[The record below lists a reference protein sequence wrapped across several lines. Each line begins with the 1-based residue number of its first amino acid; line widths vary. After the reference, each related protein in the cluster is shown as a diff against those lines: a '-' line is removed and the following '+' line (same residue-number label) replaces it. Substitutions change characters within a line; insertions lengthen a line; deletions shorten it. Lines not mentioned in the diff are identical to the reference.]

1 MYCVLQFNLSTQN
14 KLISTPG
21 FFIALLVTKDD
32 RQCGHLVESQQN
44 ITSTTT
50 LTVAVE
56 LDQLVAI
63 ENVFWTLPVYFP
75 IALNFGILFIC
86 GCICV
91 IIQRFPA
98 QDKNWKTFKATETF
112 DDVTL
117 SDFNEN
123 FRGKKFS
130 IRSTYFGKMIIV
142 IAMFF
147 AIPVFELTSYN
158 LTVSNET
165 EMWIMH

>member
-1 MYCVLQFNLSTQN
+1 M
-14 KLISTPG
+14 
-21 FFIALLVTKDD
+21 LVTKDD
-32 RQCGHLVESQQN
+32 RQCGHLIESQQS

-50 LTVAVE
+50 LTVVVE

-91 IIQRFPA
+91 ISQRFLTR
-98 QDKNWKTFKATETF
+98 DTNWKKFEPIETF
-112 DDVTL
+112 EDVTL

-123 FRGKKFS
+123 FRGKKIS

-165 EMWIMH
+165 EIFIMRFKTEIRLQFE